1 MNKQK
6 HKYHQKNYK
15 SLKVR
20 IYTIEQ
26 MLDRMSRRMKR
37 SCASK
42 AKAFFKGL
50 GGWWANTKESIM
62 ARAKKKP
69 MASKRGGKRGG
80 KKKRG

>member
-1 MNKQK
+1 
-6 HKYHQKNYK
+6 
-15 SLKVR
+15 
-20 IYTIEQ
+20 
-26 MLDRMSRRMKR
+26 MLDKMSRRMKR
-37 SCASK
+37 SCAFK
-42 AKAFFKGL
+42 VKAFFKGL

>member
-6 HKYHQKNYK
+6 HKHHQKNYK

-50 GGWWANTKESIM
+50 GGWWASIKESIM
-62 ARAKKKP
+62 ARKKKKP
-69 MASKRGGKRGG
+69 MASKGGRRGG
-80 KKKRG
+80 KKRRG